1 MDDPIGRQLLLQ
13 VILIAVNAFFAAAE
27 IAVVSLNANKLRKM
41 AEEGDKHA
49 ARMLELVGNPT
60 GFLSAIQIGITL
72 AGFLGSAFA
81 ADNFADRLVRWIV
94 DDLHYTA
101 IPESVLN
108 TLSVILSFF
117 TLVFGELVPKR
128 IAMQKPMVIAK
139 FTTPVVRGVSVL
151 MKPVIWLLSA
161 STNGVLRLI
170 GF

>member
-72 AGFLGSAFA
+72 AGFWA
-81 ADNFADRLVRWIV
+81 AL
-94 DDLHYTA
+94 LQQT
-101 IPESVLN
+101 
-108 TLSVILSFF
+108 TLQTVWFVGLSMICTIRPFRN
-117 TLVFGELVPKR
+117 PC
-128 IAMQKPMVIAK
+128 
-139 FTTPVVRGVSVL
+139 
-151 MKPVIWLLSA
+151 
-161 STNGVLRLI
+161 
-170 GF
+170 

>member
-1 MDDPIGRQLLLQ
+1 
-13 VILIAVNAFFAAAE
+13 
-27 IAVVSLNANKLRKM
+27 M

-101 IPESVLN
+101 IPES
-108 TLSVILSFF
+108 S
-117 TLVFGELVPKR
+117 
-128 IAMQKPMVIAK
+128 AK
-139 FTTPVVRGVSVL
+139 YAFRHSDHHHPFIFHAGIR
-151 MKPVIWLLSA
+151 
-161 STNGVLRLI
+161 
-170 GF
+170 